1 MRKILHI
8 GLGRTGTS
16 FFQINI
22 IPFLKEEKIIQNYDL
37 KEINE
42 FLFKL
47 EIASDFDLEIE
58 SQDIWGDETSKL
70 PSLVSY
76 EGLVGPPSKW
86 DSRFQFFKKIFDRE
100 IEILISFR
108 EPIDWLRSNFLFA
121 VKSGAF
127 VNENDYFVRSKENR
141 WEILK
146 KYPQHRFCNI
156 DYVNYQKLVDLYR
169 TYFKKVIPIT
179 MISLINPVSFCENLN
194 LLEAKPKSFYSF
206 FKIKSAAIENKNK
219 INVGYSAL
227 AIKITK
233 KTERVLNSLGL
244 SLRYQNFSLYSP
256 MALFETHKNN
266 IQEKK
271 RGLKELLKTIFKY
284 IFTRL
289 RWRKIWY
296 GYIPSLIRL
305 PKFKFPENLNLNSEA
320 VKESILFFESLN
332 NKDK

>member
-156 DYVNYQKLVDLYR
+156 DYVK
-169 TYFKKVIPIT
+169 
-179 MISLINPVSFCENLN
+179 
-194 LLEAKPKSFYSF
+194 
-206 FKIKSAAIENKNK
+206 
-219 INVGYSAL
+219 
-227 AIKITK
+227 
-233 KTERVLNSLGL
+233 
-244 SLRYQNFSLYSP
+244 
-256 MALFETHKNN
+256 
-266 IQEKK
+266 
-271 RGLKELLKTIFKY
+271 
-284 IFTRL
+284 
-289 RWRKIWY
+289 
-296 GYIPSLIRL
+296 
-305 PKFKFPENLNLNSEA
+305 
-320 VKESILFFESLN
+320 
-332 NKDK
+332 